1 MGVFSTGAVLHVML
15 MLMLMLKLMCYSYI
29 HFLGSYLLPMLMT
42 FAWLAAM
49 GIATHNLV
57 YDRQSGQEEV
67 RQSGPSSGWPF
78 ICLVLDRCGPSEWSF
93 LHRGGLLSRWS
104 RIRVVS
110 HQDFLSSGWSVIR
123 LVFHQG
129 GFTFIGPS
137 WWSLSGWSLIRV
149 VFSCGWSLISLV
161 CHPGSLSSGWSFI
174 MVVPHQGFCCRQDSD
189 YPC

>member
-1 MGVFSTGAVLHVML
+1 
-15 MLMLMLKLMCYSYI
+15 MLMLKLMCYSYI

-67 RQSGPSSGWPF
+67 RQGGPSSGWPF
-78 ICLVLDRCGPSEWSF
+78 ICLVLDPCGPSEWSF
-93 LHRGGLLSRWS
+93 LHQGGLLSRWS

-110 HQDFLSSGWSVIR
+110 HQGCLSSGWSVIS

-129 GFTFIGPS
+129 GFTFM
-137 WWSLSGWSLIRV
+137 WSIMVVFIRLAFHQG

-174 MVVPHQGFCCRQDSD
+174 MLVPHQGFYCMQDSD